1 MNVLDG
7 NGLAMDNLRLLAKPV
22 VGKYEWVAD
31 IYKAWASCEAG
42 PASLNWANGI
52 EKTGAA
58 TETHNH

>member
-1 MNVLDG
+1 
-7 NGLAMDNLRLLAKPV
+7 MDNLRLLAKPV